1 MKQFIKYRPIQ
12 LVTLLGA
19 FMLSLSACELDNGD
33 EANFEEFGA
42 DGKPIRS
49 LLMLATWQLKSIQ
62 TRIITLRLKII
73 TVNG

>member
-12 LVTLLGA
+12 LVTFLGA
-19 FMLSLSACELDNGD
+19 FMLSLSACELDNVMKPTLKNL
-33 EANFEEFGA
+33 EPTE
-42 DGKPIRS
+42 KPIRS